1 MHFLAR
7 KQCSIKYETN
17 EIQYAIFCVKNL
29 HKIHY
34 NLVSLH
40 LAAVSKSC
48 KYQKISKY
56 IESEKKNVF
65 EYYSK
70 HRQHTVK

>member
-34 NLVSLH
+34 NVVSLH
-40 LAAVSKSC
+40 LVAVSKSC
-48 KYQKISKY
+48 KYQKIFKWKV
-56 IESEKKNVF
+56 KK
-65 EYYSK
+65 K
-70 HRQHTVK
+70 CI

>member
-29 HKIHY
+29 HKIH
-34 NLVSLH
+34 NVVSLH
-40 LAAVSKSC
+40 LVAVSKLP
-48 KYQKISKY
+48 KDFQM
-56 IESEKKNVF
+56 ESEGKMYVSTIVN
-65 EYYSK
+65 
-70 HRQHTVK
+70 TDNTL